1 MSRASMNLQQIQ
13 RVTGSAG
20 VGDNGSMFMTE
31 PPSSIINVQATPAP
45 KGANI
50 MGNITPLNMN
60 NVTQR
65 K

>member
-1 MSRASMNLQQIQ
+1 
-13 RVTGSAG
+13 
-20 VGDNGSMFMTE
+20 MFMTE

-45 KGANI
+45 KGNI
-50 MGNITPLNMN
+50 MGNVTPLNMN